1 MTLSSTMIR
10 KAEKADIEAIVQI
23 TKDNEHFWSPAVDG
37 PEALARV
44 ICREDNIILVSLDAD
59 NDDNEKITGFL
70 IGTWDGARAFIHK
83 LSVSPAI
90 QHHGIGRKLV
100 AAGIEE
106 FKKKG
111 APTVGVSAADG
122 TRFDEEDS
130 TGFWKKIGF
139 EYIPAR
145 LMINFTIWGED
156 EEDHGQMR
164 DDDRPMDQE
173 EDEEVR

>member
-1 MTLSSTMIR
+1 MTQSSIMIR
-10 KAEKADIEAIVQI
+10 RARTEDIDAIVQI
-23 TKDNEHFWSPAVDG
+23 TKDNEHFWSSQVDG
-37 PEALARV
+37 AEALAR
-44 ICREDNIILVSLDAD
+44 IIAREDNIILVSV
-59 NDDNEKITGFL
+59 DDGKITGFL

-90 QHHGIGRKLV
+90 QHKGTGRKLV

-122 TRFDEEDS
+122 TRSDEEDS
-130 TGFWKKIGF
+130 TVFWKKVGF
-139 EYIPAR
+139 ENIPAR

-156 EEDHGQMR
+156 DEDHGQTKI
-164 DDDRPMDQE
+164 DDIPIDK
-173 EDEEVR
+173 EVK

>member
-1 MTLSSTMIR
+1 MTPSNTMIR
-10 KAEKADIEAIVQI
+10 RAEQSDIDAIVQI
-23 TKDNEHFWSPAVDG
+23 TKDNEHFWSQQVDG
-37 PEALARV
+37 AEALAR
-44 ICREDNIILVSLDAD
+44 IIAREDNIILVSVDAD
-59 NDDNEKITGFL
+59 KITGFL

-83 LSVSPAI
+83 LSVSPSI
-90 QHHGIGRKLV
+90 QHKGTGRMLV

-130 TGFWKKIGF
+130 TGFWKKVGF
-139 EYIPAR
+139 ESIPAR

-156 EEDHGQMR
+156 DEDHGQTKG
-164 DDDRPMDQE
+164 E
-173 EDEEVR
+173 G

>member
-1 MTLSSTMIR
+1 MIR
-10 KAEKADIEAIVQI
+10 RADISDIEAIVQI

-37 PEALARV
+37 DEALARV
-44 ICREDNIILVSLDAD
+44 IDREDNVILVSVDAATD
-59 NDDNEKITGFL
+59 NDKEKITGFL

-90 QHHGIGRKLV
+90 QHKGTGRMLV

-122 TRFDEEDS
+122 TRYDEEDS
-130 TGFWKKIGF
+130 TGFWEKVGF

-156 EEDHGQMR
+156 EEDHGQIKIK
-164 DDDRPMDQE
+164 DDDRT
-173 EDEEVR
+173 EDKERD

>member
-1 MTLSSTMIR
+1 MTQSSIMIR
-10 KAEKADIEAIVQI
+10 RARTEDIDAIVQI
-23 TKDNEHFWSPAVDG
+23 TKDNEHFWSSQVDG
-37 PEALARV
+37 AEALAR
-44 ICREDNIILVSLDAD
+44 IIAREDNIILVSVDEG
-59 NDDNEKITGFL
+59 NITGFL

-90 QHHGIGRKLV
+90 QHKGTGRKLV

-122 TRFDEEDS
+122 TRTDEEDS
-130 TGFWKKIGF
+130 TVFWKKVGF

-156 EEDHGQMR
+156 EEDHGQIK
-164 DDDRPMDQE
+164 DDEPMNK
-173 EDEEVR
+173 EDES